1 MTSLFIIN
9 FTYVIIELLGRNLIF
24 YGGEEAMRFV
34 IVTGL
39 SGAGKTETIRNL
51 EDLGFFCVD
60 NLPPTLIPKFAE
72 ACYQTDGRIDKIA
85 LVIDIRGGKFF
96 DDLFETLNYLKKKKY
111 SYEIL
116 FLDASD
122 EVLIKRFKESR
133 RKHPL
138 APDGRILNG
147 VNLERNKLSEVRD
160 RADNIIDTSNMAPRE
175 LRATIT
181 KIFEEKG
188 QIETELIITVVS
200 FGFKYGIPVDSDLV
214 FDVRFLPNP
223 FYIPELKQFSGLDKP
238 VSDYVMNYDVSKS
251 FIKKLSDMLEF
262 LIPNYIKEGKRQL
275 IVSIGCTGG
284 RHRSVT
290 ISKFVYESLMNQ
302 GHNVNIDHR
311 DIEEDINRSA
321 KKL

>member
-1 MTSLFIIN
+1 
-9 FTYVIIELLGRNLIF
+9 
-24 YGGEEAMRFV
+24 MRFV

-39 SGAGKTETIRNL
+39 SGAGKTQAIRSL
-51 EDLGFFCVD
+51 EDLGYFCVD
-60 NLPPTLIPKFAE
+60 NLPSTLIPKFAE
-72 ACYQTDGRIDKIA
+72 ACFQTQGVIDRVA
-85 LVIDIRGGKFF
+85 LVLDIRGGKFF
-96 DDLFETLNYLKKKKY
+96 DNIFEALDYLKNNGY

-122 EVLIKRFKESR
+122 EVLIKRYKESR

-138 APDGRILNG
+138 APEGRIING
-147 VNLERNKLSEVRD
+147 IELERKKLEEIRNM
-160 RADNIIDTSNMAPRE
+160 ANNIIDTSKLATRE
-175 LRATIT
+175 LKEKIT
-181 KIFEEKG
+181 LIYQKEG
-188 QIETELIITVVS
+188 QIETKLIVTVVS

-223 FYIPELKQFSGLDKP
+223 FYIPDLKHYSGNEKP
-238 VSDYVMNYDVSKS
+238 VSEYVMS
-251 FIKKLSDMLEF
+251 FPQTKDFIDKLHDMLKF

-290 ISKFVYESLMNQ
+290 IANEIYKRLKNDGQ
-302 GHNVNIDHR
+302 IVNIDHR
-311 DIEEDINRSA
+311 DIEEDINKGG